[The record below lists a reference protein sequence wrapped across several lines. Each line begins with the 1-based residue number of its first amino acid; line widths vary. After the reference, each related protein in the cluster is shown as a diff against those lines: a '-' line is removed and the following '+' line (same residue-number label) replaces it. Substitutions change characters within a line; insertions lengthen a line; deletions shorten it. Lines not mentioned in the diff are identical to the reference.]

1 MWIGW
6 QGPLGLLALL
16 HYGLDLSG
24 SLHYGTMALLHYGN
38 FTLFTIALWP
48 GLVGQFALW
57 HLGTM
62 AKACWAVR
70 TITLWHLGHLGS
82 SHRGRQGA
90 SPPPPVQT
98 FSPRTV
104 QPALPKFTKRGEKL
118 KTGAQLT
125 ETSAQ
130 HGTTEVV
137 SKRAPGVGSVV
148 LEEHLE
154 GCSPCRL

>member
-1 MWIGW
+1 MDW
-6 QGPLGLLALL
+6 LARPA
-16 HYGLDLSG
+16 GASR
-24 SLHYGTMALLHYGN
+24 
-38 FTLFTIALWP
+38 TIALWP

-57 HLGTM
+57 HHGTFTPFTIALWHRLVGLHALWHYCTM
-62 AKACWAVR
+62 AKACWAVC
-70 TITLWHLGHLGS
+70 TITLWHLGQLGS

-148 LEEHLE
+148 LKEHLE